1 MIDVKLINRHFFKF
15 IGFWFFISSLYYL
28 NFLLEGDITPDRNQG
43 VLQSSVKLL
52 VPFLIGLFVYI
63 KSVRILAYGHVAK
76 ITIYS
81 WLFLIFLFFRVFS
94 DDFYIS
100 PGTVFFLE
108 LLVINFSLLMLGGML
123 RVLSQSQLEKFCNV
137 ILFSGVVV
145 SIFSI
150 YEIFFLDH
158 LYQDYWIRT
167 EAMRSVSTLLNPNN
181 LGIYIGACIL
191 ILVFSATKL
200 LFKIIFGALFLF
212 PFLLSGSRTAWV
224 CLFVVLMIFL
234 IRISYKNSANFFLM
248 LAVPLFFLLIYV
260 WSDVVF
266 DSLSVFGYDLSSR
279 ISDSRSSAARIDK
292 YVEFLSNLNENY
304 FFPDFDNQ
312 NIVLVSESSYFTY
325 INYFGIFGC
334 VLLLAFVSQFYRID
348 LVKYPKGGPWVY
360 VFVYY
365 CFVGLFETTIT
376 SFPNNQLLMISAGS
390 IIALRGVGGRKM
402 KYLR

>member
-1 MIDVKLINRHFFKF
+1 
-15 IGFWFFISSLYYL
+15 
-28 NFLLEGDITPDRNQG
+28 
-43 VLQSSVKLL
+43 
-52 VPFLIGLFVYI
+52 
-63 KSVRILAYGHVAK
+63 
-76 ITIYS
+76 
-81 WLFLIFLFFRVFS
+81 
-94 DDFYIS
+94 
-100 PGTVFFLE
+100 
-108 LLVINFSLLMLGGML
+108 
-123 RVLSQSQLEKFCNV
+123 
-137 ILFSGVVV
+137 
-145 SIFSI
+145 
-150 YEIFFLDH
+150 
-158 LYQDYWIRT
+158 
-167 EAMRSVSTLLNPNN
+167 
-181 LGIYIGACIL
+181 
-191 ILVFSATKL
+191 
-200 LFKIIFGALFLF
+200 
-212 PFLLSGSRTAWV
+212 
-224 CLFVVLMIFL
+224 
-234 IRISYKNSANFFLM
+234 M

-304 FFPDFDNQ
+304 FFPDFDNK

-365 CFVGLFETTIT
+365 CFVGLFESTIT